1 MAIKLFDFQIE
12 AVKRAISSF
21 YQLICVRT
29 GGGKTII
36 AMTYANLL
44 LKKNLSDKVVF
55 ACTVSASAAVHA
67 EFEEKFDIDVP
78 IYTETEQFLDFLR
91 DSKKKICIIKHSMFE
106 KLGKD
111 QNIIDG
117 IREILT
123 DNNARVG
130 LVIDEVHKLSNDKGL
145 EHLAFMNIKF
155 MFNRIMIM
163 TATPYSSCLTQ
174 LYGIVHLINP
184 TLWKSKTAFE
194 RDHIVEQVIKV
205 DGKVRKKEKIAYK
218 NLKMLREKISPFT
231 FFYYP
236 KINLRFFDHKVQLK
250 DYTEYDEI
258 CKGVLTVAELD
269 RLEGKKND

>member
-1 MAIKLFDFQIE
+1 MAIKLFYFQIE

-130 LVIDEVHKLSNDKGL
+130 LIIDEVHKLSNDKGL

-205 DGKVRKKEKIAYK
+205 DGKVRRKEKIAYK

-250 DYTEYDEI
+250 DYTDYDEI
-258 CKGVLTVAELD
+258 CKGVLTVTELE

>member
-123 DNNARVG
+123 ENNARVG

-205 DGKVRKKEKIAYK
+205 DGKVRRKEKIAYK

-250 DYTEYDEI
+250 DYTDYDEI
-258 CKGVLTVAELD
+258 CKGVLTVTELE

>member
-123 DNNARVG
+123 YNNARVG

-205 DGKVRKKEKIAYK
+205 DKKVRRKEKIAYK
-218 NLKMLREKISPFT
+218 NLKLLREKISPFT

-250 DYTEYDEI
+250 DYTDYDEI
-258 CKGVLTVAELD
+258 CKGVLTVTELG

>member
-184 TLWKSKTAFE
+184 TLWRSKTAFE

>member
-1 MAIKLFDFQIE
+1 
-12 AVKRAISSF
+12 
-21 YQLICVRT
+21 
-29 GGGKTII
+29 
-36 AMTYANLL
+36 MTYANLL

-111 QNIIDG
+111 QNVIDG

-123 DNNARVG
+123 GNNARVG

-205 DGKVRKKEKIAYK
+205 DGKVRRKEKIAYK

-250 DYTEYDEI
+250 DYTDYDEI
-258 CKGVLTVAELD
+258 CKGVLTVTELE

>member
-117 IREILT
+117 IRDILT
-123 DNNARVG
+123 ENNARVG

>member
-123 DNNARVG
+123 ENNARVG
-130 LVIDEVHKLSNDKGL
+130 LIIDEVHKLSNDKGL

-205 DGKVRKKEKIAYK
+205 DGKVRRKEKIAYK

-250 DYTEYDEI
+250 DYTDYDEI
-258 CKGVLTVAELD
+258 CKGVLTVTELE

>member
-111 QNIIDG
+111 QNIIDE

-205 DGKVRKKEKIAYK
+205 DGKVRRKEKIAYK

-250 DYTEYDEI
+250 DYTDYDEI
-258 CKGVLTVAELD
+258 CKGVLTVTELE

>member
-123 DNNARVG
+123 ENNARVG

>member
-205 DGKVRKKEKIAYK
+205 DGKVRRKEKIAYK

>member
-111 QNIIDG
+111 QNIIDR

-123 DNNARVG
+123 ENNARVG
-130 LVIDEVHKLSNDKGL
+130 LIIDEVHKLSNDKGL

-205 DGKVRKKEKIAYK
+205 DGKVRRKEKIAYK

-250 DYTEYDEI
+250 DYTDYDEI
-258 CKGVLTVAELD
+258 CKGVLTVTELE

>member
-111 QNIIDG
+111 QNVIDG

-123 DNNARVG
+123 GNNARVG

-205 DGKVRKKEKIAYK
+205 DGKVRRKEKIAYK

-250 DYTEYDEI
+250 DYTDYDEI
-258 CKGVLTVAELD
+258 CKGVLTVTELE

>member
-123 DNNARVG
+123 ENNARVG
-130 LVIDEVHKLSNDKGL
+130 LIIDEVHKLSNDKGL

-184 TLWKSKTAFE
+184 TLWRSKTAFE

>member
-67 EFEEKFDIDVP
+67 EFEEKFDINVP

-205 DGKVRKKEKIAYK
+205 DGKVRRKEKIAYK

-250 DYTEYDEI
+250 DYTDYDEI
-258 CKGVLTVAELD
+258 CKGVLTVTELE

>member
-123 DNNARVG
+123 GNNARVG

-184 TLWKSKTAFE
+184 TLWKNKTAFE

-205 DGKVRKKEKIAYK
+205 DGKVRRKEKIAYK

-250 DYTEYDEI
+250 DYTDYDEI
-258 CKGVLTVAELD
+258 CKGVLTVTELG

>member
-117 IREILT
+117 IRKILT

-205 DGKVRKKEKIAYK
+205 DGKVRRKEKIAYK

-250 DYTEYDEI
+250 DYTDYDEI
-258 CKGVLTVAELD
+258 CKGVLTVTELE

>member
-78 IYTETEQFLDFLR
+78 IYIETEQFLDFLR

-123 DNNARVG
+123 ENNARVG
-130 LVIDEVHKLSNDKGL
+130 LVVDEVHKLSNDKGL

-184 TLWKSKTAFE
+184 TLWRSKTAFE

>member
-123 DNNARVG
+123 GNNARVG

-205 DGKVRKKEKIAYK
+205 DEKVRRKEKIAYK

-250 DYTEYDEI
+250 DYTDYDEI
-258 CKGVLTVAELD
+258 CKGVLTVTELE

>member
-78 IYTETEQFLDFLR
+78 IYTETEQFLNFLK

-205 DGKVRKKEKIAYK
+205 DGKVRRKEKIAYK

-250 DYTEYDEI
+250 DYTDYDEI
-258 CKGVLTVAELD
+258 CKGVLTVTELE